1 MGAAAPRHMSMGMGH
16 QTPVHADWR
25 TPRTSPAPSPVSIH
39 GSRFLAHLTRM
50 RRMFESRPRTVQ
62 VMSRRCWPTPMT
74 ASQQASM
81 SAPAMI
87 GRHVPDADDIHP

>member
-1 MGAAAPRHMSMGMGH
+1 
-16 QTPVHADWR
+16 
-25 TPRTSPAPSPVSIH
+25 
-39 GSRFLAHLTRM
+39 M

-81 SAPAMI
+81 STPAMI
-87 GRHVPDADDIHP
+87 GRHAPDADDIHP